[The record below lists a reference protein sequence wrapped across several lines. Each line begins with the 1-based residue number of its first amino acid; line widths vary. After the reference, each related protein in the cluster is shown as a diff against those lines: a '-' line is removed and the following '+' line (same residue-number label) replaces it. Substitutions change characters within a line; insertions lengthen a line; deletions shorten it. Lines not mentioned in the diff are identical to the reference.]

1 MRGKPFQSKLEPHY
15 DLIRE
20 ARRKRQTW
28 QAIVELL
35 ATQGVTTSG
44 PAVYAFTKR
53 RAKRRYAFGM
63 APDGPLLP
71 AVTAATVHP
80 PSPSETSN
88 LSNELPPPSEFE
100 ADPLTLPPKV
110 KTKSL
115 WTVLKPNQNP
125 K

>member
-15 DLIRE
+15 DLIRD

-35 ATQGVTTSG
+35 AIQGITTSR
-44 PAVYAFTKR
+44 PAVYAFMKR

-63 APDGPLLP
+63 APEALLLP
-71 AVTAATVHP
+71 VVTAAPAQP

-88 LSNELPPPSEFE
+88 LSDELPPSSEFE

-115 WTVLKPNQNP
+115 WTVLKPNP
-125 K
+125 